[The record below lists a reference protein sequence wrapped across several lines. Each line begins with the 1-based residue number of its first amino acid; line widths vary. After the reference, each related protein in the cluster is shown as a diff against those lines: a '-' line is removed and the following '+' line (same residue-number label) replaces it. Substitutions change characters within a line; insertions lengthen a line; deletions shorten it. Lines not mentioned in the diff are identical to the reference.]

1 MSTLVISTMHF
12 SRKII
17 IIKILMLLYHIS
29 KKFTVVKHSSNLCA
43 LAPFIQDRN
52 GLGLHGVGFGCVEL
66 YCERRGGG
74 GMEQLYSL
82 LAYGLCCH
90 GTVHYCPPGLQQL
103 ELKHLLKLC

>member
-1 MSTLVISTMHF
+1 
-12 SRKII
+12 
-17 IIKILMLLYHIS
+17 MLLYHYFQEVHWS
-29 KKFTVVKHSSNLCA
+29 KALYNLCA
-43 LAPFIQDRN
+43 LAPFIQHRN
-52 GLGLHGVGFGCVEL
+52 RLGLHGVGFGSVEL
-66 YCERRGGG
+66 FCERRVGG